1 MGRRCGSCRGVDLV
15 GHITPL
21 ADSSHSGAD
30 NPALEGV
37 VRRQTIVLVAPL
49 PRPSR
54 HQSAQ
59 HSVKQ
64 VTAAVVDE
72 LALEA
77 TGIELNLLRIIA
89 TLKRAQDGTTGCVP
103 FGSLFGRSIALVGCG
118 GNSARY
124 QAGVGLERNARVI
137 P

>member
-1 MGRRCGSCRGVDLV
+1 MGRWCGRCRGVDLV

-21 ADSSHSGAD
+21 AGSTDSGAD
-30 NPALEGV
+30 YPALEGV